1 MLKSQTR
8 DVTRSSKLFQ
18 LSTVHVTGHLRQ
30 RNATKMRERQSTSR
44 HNQPQIS
51 SFFSQNTATKR
62 RASVSSD
69 SPIDLTLDDSDV
81 EMQPPIKKLKSQH
94 PESAANQ
101 WRFEVSSRGEH
112 AGTLGAQEDH
122 TRSRV
127 ELERI
132 LLGTGRQSGCVDEE
146 ENSSENDSNSRDG
159 NDSDPA
165 FTELRAMFSLK
176 STKGSEKLRAK
187 PMIRKT
193 KAAAEVGP
201 GGETC
206 TPYEVQ
212 VDCPACSQFF
222 SLTL

>member
-1 MLKSQTR
+1 
-8 DVTRSSKLFQ
+8 
-18 LSTVHVTGHLRQ
+18 
-30 RNATKMRERQSTSR
+30 MRERQSTSR
-44 HNQPQIS
+44 PNQPQIS

-94 PESAANQ
+94 PESAASQ

-146 ENSSENDSNSRDG
+146 ENSSENDSSSRDG

-201 GGETC
+201 GGETY